1 MTNTKLRMPLAALA
15 TAILSACTV
24 GPDYQAPELKA
35 SELTNLTAAA
45 QSGVSQDP
53 LWWRQFDDPQLN
65 QLIEATLNNNP
76 SLAAARANVDAAYA
90 QFMDISNDILPSGDI
105 QASHQAQSQLTPG
118 MGDARIHSRS
128 ARLGA
133 NLNWT
138 LDLFGKLRR
147 ATEAAQADAQV
158 SEQAWQ
164 EVRISLL
171 AEVANQYATSQALN
185 SRIQVARQ
193 NLQSLTQTRAII
205 QARLDSGYASQ
216 LDLLRMDAQLKGVE
230 ASIPQLEAQRL
241 RSRNTLLALAGG
253 SQQLPDWQ
261 WQDRALPKLSQPVA
275 ISQPERL
282 LQARPN
288 VQQAE
293 RQLAA
298 ATARIGVAKAAR
310 YPELSVNGFLGFLS
324 LGSTE
329 FDSQTRAW
337 SLAPSLRLPA
347 FDMSSV
353 EAQIDVANARQR
365 VALANLQ
372 QQWLNAVAD
381 AQSALT
387 DYSFSQQQSHLLQ
400 AQVDASQ
407 QALQLAQ
414 LQYDAGA
421 IELLDLLDSQ
431 RTLLATHDN
440 LVQAQHRT
448 FSALTNVYTA
458 FGGSLTVPESDLLA
472 SH

>member
-1 MTNTKLRMPLAALA
+1 MTKFIQMPVAALA
-15 TAILSACTV
+15 VAVLSACAV
-24 GPDYQAPELKA
+24 GPDYQPPELKA
-35 SELTNLTAAA
+35 NELTNLTAAM
-45 QSGVSQDP
+45 QSGVSQEP

-65 QLIEATLNNNP
+65 QLIEATLQNNP

-90 QFMDISNDILPSGDI
+90 QFMDISNDILPHGDI
-105 QASHQAQSQLTPG
+105 KVLHQAQNQLVPG

-133 NLNWT
+133 NLNWI

-147 ATEAAQADAQV
+147 ATEAAQADAQA

-164 EVRISLL
+164 DVRVSLL
-171 AEVANQYATSQALN
+171 AEVANQYATSQALS
-185 SRIQVARQ
+185 SRIEVARQ
-193 NLQSLTQTRAII
+193 NLRSLTKTRTII

-230 ASIPQLEAQRL
+230 ASIPMLEAQRL
-241 RSRNTLLALAGG
+241 RSRNALLALAGG

-261 WQDRALPKLSQPVA
+261 WQDRALPRLSHPVA
-275 ISQPERL
+275 INQPDRL
-282 LQARPN
+282 LQARPDIK
-288 VQQAE
+288 QAE

-324 LGSTE
+324 LGGSH
-329 FDSQTRAW
+329 FDSQTQAW
-337 SLAPSLRLPA
+337 SLAPSLSLPA
-347 FDMSSV
+347 LDLSSV

-365 VALANLQ
+365 AALANLQ
-372 QQWLNAVAD
+372 QHWLNAVAD

-387 DYSFSQQQSHLLQ
+387 DYSHSQQQSHLLQ
-400 AQVDASQ
+400 AQVEASQ

-431 RTLLATHDN
+431 RTLLAARDN

-448 FSALTNVYTA
+448 FSALTGVYTA
-458 FGGSLTVPESDLLA
+458 FGGSLAPPELLA